1 MKNFSILALIFAALL
16 PVARAEITTSVLEYK
31 IGGKP
36 YEGFLA
42 MPADDGKKH
51 PGVLVAHDWMGCG
64 SFSQEKAK
72 YLAGLGYVA
81 LAVDMYG
88 KGIRAKNADEAAK
101 LAGEFYSDYPLF
113 RTRITAALDEL
124 KKQPQVDT
132 ARLGAIGFCF
142 GGTTVLELARS
153 GADVLGVVSFHGILK
168 SRTPEDAKGIH
179 CKVLVLHG
187 NLDPMVPPAQV
198 ASFMEEMNAAKAG
211 CKFIGYPNAVHAF
224 TNPAAGSDMSKP
236 VAYNEEVSK
245 QSFVEMEKFFQ
256 QLFQNAP

>member
-1 MKNFSILALIFAALL
+1 MVFAVFLSTS
-16 PVARAEITTSVLEYK
+16 RAEITTSVYEYK
-31 IGGKP
+31 IGGKT

-42 MPADDGKKH
+42 APVDDKKKH
-51 PGVLVAHDWMGCG
+51 PGILVAHDWMGCG
-64 SFSQEKAK
+64 DFSQEKAK

-88 KGIRAKNADEAAK
+88 KGIRARSADEAAK
-101 LAGEFYSDYPLF
+101 LAGEFYKDYSLF

-124 KKQPQVDT
+124 KKQPDVDT
-132 ARLGAIGFCF
+132 TRLGAIGFCF
-142 GGTTVLELARS
+142 GGTTALELARS

-168 SRTPEDAKGIH
+168 SRAPEDAKRIR

-187 NLDPMVPPAQV
+187 NLDPMVPPSQV
-198 ASFMEEMNAAKAG
+198 AAFMDEMNAVKAG
-211 CKFIGYPNAVHAF
+211 YKFIGYPNAVHAF

-236 VAYNEEVSK
+236 VAYNEEVSR
-245 QSFVEMEKFFQ
+245 QSFAEMEKFFQ